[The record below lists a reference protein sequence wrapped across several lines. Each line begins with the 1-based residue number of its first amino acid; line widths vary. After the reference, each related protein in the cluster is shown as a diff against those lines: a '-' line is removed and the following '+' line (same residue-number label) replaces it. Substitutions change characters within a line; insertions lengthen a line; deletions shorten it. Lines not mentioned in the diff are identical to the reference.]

1 MADSSLPYPYK
12 DSEIIDADQFEDM
25 RELLE
30 EDFQELI
37 EVYFIDSKQRIAS
50 LYSALANNDNVAG
63 FEAAHALKGASANL
77 GAIQMISLS
86 DQLQAACSAQ
96 QIDQSRSIIEALP
109 IALEN
114 IENEIKQRLNN

>member
-1 MADSSLPYPYK
+1 MADSSLPYSYK

>member
-96 QIDQSRSIIEALP
+96 QIDQSRPIIEALP